1 MRILFVTATRVGD
14 AVLSTGLL
22 SHLIERYPAARLT
35 IACGHAAAPLFLE
48 TPNVERIVE
57 LVKRRAG
64 LHWLTLWRI
73 AARQRWHL
81 VVDLRASL
89 LSYFLLARQRRILR
103 PDERPIHRVEA
114 LGELAGP
121 GAPPAPRLFTGPRQ
135 QAEAERLLPKGRPL
149 LAIGPTAGWRGK
161 EWRAERFAEL
171 ARRLTA
177 PNGILPAASI
187 VVLGAAVER
196 ADAQPVIDALPPER
210 CVDLVGEIDLLTA
223 HAVLERCRFF
233 VGNDSGLM
241 HIAAAAGVPT
251 LGLFGPSRETHYGPW
266 GEHCAVVR
274 TALSYE
280 ELIGASGYDHRTTDT
295 LMDSLTV
302 DMAEAAARRLWE
314 RSSGAA
320 A

>member
-22 SHLIERYPAARLT
+22 SHLVERFPGARLT
-35 IACGHAAAPLFLE
+35 IACGHAAAPLFSE
-48 TPNVERIVE
+48 TPGVERIVE
-57 LVKRRAG
+57 LRKRRAG
-64 LHWLTLWRI
+64 LHWLALWRTV
-73 AARQRWHL
+73 ASQRWDL

-89 LSYFLLARQRRILR
+89 LSYFLLARERRVLR
-103 PDERPIHRVEA
+103 PDDRPIHRVEA
-114 LGELAGP
+114 LGELAGS
-121 GAPPAPRLFTGPRQ
+121 GPPPSPKLFTGPRQ
-135 QAEAERLLPKGRPL
+135 RAEAERLLPKGRPL

-177 PNGILPAASI
+177 PNGILPAAPI
-187 VVLGAAVER
+187 IVLGAAAER
-196 ADAQPVIDALPPER
+196 ADAQPVIEALPAEH
-210 CVDLVGEIDLLTA
+210 CTDLVGKVDLLTA
-223 HAVLERCRFF
+223 HAVFERCRFF

-251 LGLFGPSRETHYGPW
+251 LGLFGPSREALYGPW
-266 GEHCAVVR
+266 GENCAVVR
-274 TALSYE
+274 TALGYE

-302 DMAEAAARRLWE
+302 DMAEAVARQLWE